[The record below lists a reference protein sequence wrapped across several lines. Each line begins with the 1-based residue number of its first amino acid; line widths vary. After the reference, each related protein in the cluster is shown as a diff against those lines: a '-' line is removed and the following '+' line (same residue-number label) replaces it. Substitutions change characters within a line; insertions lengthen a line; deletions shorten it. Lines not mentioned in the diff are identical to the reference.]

1 MDGIREVL
9 LIVSSEVVRH
19 QYVDAA
25 GQSDEEAVNRD
36 TKMVVEPTAPNAVE
50 PANRP
55 TTATSAILN
64 NTCSRL
70 EKIRGML
77 NRKICSPTGPL

>member
-1 MDGIREVL
+1 
-9 LIVSSEVVRH
+9 
-19 QYVDAA
+19 
-25 GQSDEEAVNRD
+25 
-36 TKMVVEPTAPNAVE
+36 MVVEPTAPNAVE

-77 NRKICSPTGPL
+77 NRKICFPNGPRCEVRLCRFHVSRLLFMVAPPSVT